1 MQAFLILLMV
11 LIDLLESK
19 LSLTIEEIL
28 IVGIKFFVIYL
39 RGFSVTM
46 S

>member
-19 LSLTIEEIL
+19 LSLTIEKIDS
-28 IVGIKFFVIYL
+28 
-39 RGFSVTM
+39 RN
-46 S
+46 